1 MRQKIGDF
9 LQGIWDAII
18 TVIEFV
24 VDFIKDIIYIVQL
37 VGETVLKI
45 PDYIGWLPTYVTA
58 SIVVLFAIVVIYKI
72 LGREG

>member
-1 MRQKIGDF
+1 MLQKIGDF

-24 VDFIKDIIYIVQL
+24 VDFIKDIIYVVQL

-45 PDYIGWLPTYVTA
+45 PEYIGWLPSYFTA
-58 SIVVLFAIVVIYKI
+58 TVLVIFAIVVIYKI

>member
-1 MRQKIGDF
+1 MLQKIGDF

>member
-1 MRQKIGDF
+1 MLQKIGSF
-9 LQGIWDAII
+9 LEGIWDAIL

-24 VDFIKDIIYIVQL
+24 IDFIKDIIYVVQL

-45 PDYIGWLPTYVTA
+45 PDYIGWLPSYLIAT
-58 SIVVLFAIVVIYKI
+58 IVAIFAIVIIYKI

>member
-1 MRQKIGDF
+1 MLQKIGDF

-45 PDYIGWLPTYVTA
+45 PEYIGWLPTYITT
-58 SIVVLFAIVVIYKI
+58 SLVVLFAIVVIYKI

>member
-1 MRQKIGDF
+1 MLQKIGSF
-9 LQGIWDAII
+9 LEGIWDAIL

-24 VDFIKDIIYIVQL
+24 IDFIKDIIYVVQL

-45 PDYIGWLPTYVTA
+45 PDYIGWLPTGFV
-58 SIVVLFAIVVIYKI
+58 SIILVIFSVVVIYKI

>member
-1 MRQKIGDF
+1 MLQKIGDF

-24 VDFIKDIIYIVQL
+24 VDFIKDIIYVVQL

-45 PDYIGWLPTYVTA
+45 PEYIGWLPTYVTA
-58 SIVVLFAIVVIYKI
+58 SIVVIFAIVVIYKI

>member
-1 MRQKIGDF
+1 MLQKIGDF

-45 PDYIGWLPTYVTA
+45 PEYIGWLPTYITA
-58 SIVVLFAIVVIYKI
+58 SLVVLFAIVVIYKI